1 MFSLSSRGLN
11 AACTLLL
18 AAAALSGCS
27 DERLSPHSVVNAGT
41 EHHSDSELDRWIRD
55 SITLPYGIEVVYRP
69 GKSRRRHDRP
79 HLSAAP

>member
-1 MFSLSSRGLN
+1 MFTLSSRGLT

-27 DERLSPHSVVNAGT
+27 DERLSPHSVVDAGT

-55 SITLPYGIEVVYRP
+55 SITLPYGIEVV
-69 GKSRRRHDRP
+69 
-79 HLSAAP
+79 